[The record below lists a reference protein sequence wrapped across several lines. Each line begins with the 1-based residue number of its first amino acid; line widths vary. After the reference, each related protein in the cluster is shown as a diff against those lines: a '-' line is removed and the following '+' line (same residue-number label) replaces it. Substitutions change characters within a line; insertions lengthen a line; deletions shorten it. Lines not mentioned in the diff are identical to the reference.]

1 VTGRDRAAEADRGAS
16 GIAMVL
22 FALLFLALA
31 AFVIDGGLSISKR
44 ERAADIAEQAAR
56 YAAEDINQ
64 DQLRNADET
73 VINGADCAGRVLDF
87 ALKSGLSAADAGHAR
102 CVTVGARQV
111 TVEIRITYQPMLTG
125 FFYDHDITVH
135 ATGTAEVETG

>member
-1 VTGRDRAAEADRGAS
+1 V
-16 GIAMVL
+16 IL
-22 FALLFLALA
+22 FALVFMGLA

-64 DQLRNADET
+64 EQLRNADKT
-73 VINGADCAGRVLDF
+73 VINGADCPGRVREF
-87 ALKSGLSAADAGHAR
+87 ARQSGLSAADAGQAT
-102 CVTVGARQV
+102 CVTVGARRV
-111 TVEIRITYQPMLTG
+111 TVEIQITYEPMLTG
-125 FFYDHDITVH
+125 FFYDHAVTVH